1 MTVSR
6 TNSGIPGLQ
15 SISNSNEAFRRRIKA
30 RKYATLSPSSGEAK
44 LESGFFKPELVI
56 FDKDGTLVCFHTMWS
71 PWCKGLADRMNRLT
85 GRDLAEPV
93 YDVLGYDHKVE
104 KVYIGNDIEHNL
116 LINILGCL
124 FTFSYVVLQVPW
136 QKILIL
142 KSKTKLKKC

>member
-1 MTVSR
+1 MAVSR
-6 TNSGIPGLQ
+6 TNSAIIPGLQ

-71 PWCKGLADRMNRLT
+71 PWCTGLADRMNRLT
-85 GRDLAEPV
+85 GRDLAEPL

-104 KVYIGNDIEHNL
+104 KIYIGNDIF
-116 LINILGCL
+116 IY
-124 FTFSYVVLQVPW
+124 TYS
-136 QKILIL
+136 
-142 KSKTKLKKC
+142 